1 MIHQTIVTMIQM
13 TLKPKHK
20 HFLINTFCL
29 MIGITAATL
38 LFQWVLHEFSYD
50 RFIED
55 GDRIY
60 RLVSV
65 DKATGTRYSGAVCQ
79 LRYDLPD
86 AVPQVE
92 ECVSVI
98 THYSNLNPHTVRDME
113 RNESFEVTALKTSD
127 NFFNVFTYPVVEGEP
142 HHILQPNEVAIS
154 KEMAQKLYDG
164 SALGKSL
171 AHSYMFIET
180 IYTVALVV
188 DVPSNTHLPFEV
200 VVPMDSRELNLY
212 RNITEEQPIY
222 VKLKENALFSKAEM
236 KRLANIQSEKYDKQ
250 AWLEFQPLHDIHLD
264 TNYADQASVGNGNAT
279 YVWIIIAGILLIVA
293 VTVVNCAT
301 LDVSYSVQQTKNRV
315 VKRVLGCSEWRIFS
329 GNTLKTLLI
338 TLVAM
343 GLSLFAVWLLLPAF
357 QSWIGV
363 PVQLRFDKY
372 LLIFCLALLVLL
384 PLASSLFGYYC
395 LRSVAFP
402 DVLKG
407 KMRHLK
413 GIRISNASSVFQVD
427 ISSLAAVFTV
437 VILLQLS
444 FMRHS
449 DKGVDA
455 SNIVSLNSL
464 VTPCY
469 KVDLIRDELMK
480 NPNIYSVGLCMGD
493 FSKPNGIIRDV
504 DWEGREEG
512 NDAVF
517 QSLIT
522 DGYFQEMVG
531 MELLAGDYLSKDLN
545 LDDYFEGKYEGNG
558 QYVVNEAAVKAMG
571 WSAEEAIGK
580 ELALTVTSGRIVGV
594 VKDFH
599 FSDMR
604 DAVSPLIMEYGPEAQ
619 PNIVVKIAPE
629 NRQQTL
635 AYIQEVVRPFNFTDV
650 FSYSFLGEKELYREE
665 RQVGHLSL
673 LYFLAA
679 ILLALFGFFG
689 VVSYHLHQESLNMAV
704 RKVFGASTHEV
715 QGHYLK
721 TRLRMYILPVI
732 VATVLSVY
740 FSLQWLQGFA
750 YHVSV
755 PLVLTVAVL
764 SCFGAFLLL
773 SLIVSGVVQAI
784 CGRRIT
790 EVLQKG

>member
-1 MIHQTIVTMIQM
+1 MNNSI
-13 TLKPKHK
+13 LRPKHK

-50 RFIED
+50 RFVED

-65 DKATGTRYSGAVCQ
+65 DKATGTRYTGGVCQ

-92 ECVSVI
+92 ECVSVVS
-98 THYSNLNPHTVRDME
+98 HYTNMNPNTVRDME
-113 RNESFEVTALKTSD
+113 RNESFEVMALTTSD

-142 HHILQPNEVAIS
+142 HHILKPNEAAIS

-164 SALGKSL
+164 SAIGQPLVC
-171 AHSYMFIET
+171 SYMHIET
-180 IYTVALVV
+180 VYTVALVV
-188 DVPSNTHLPFEV
+188 DVPTNTHLPFEV
-200 VVPMDSRELNLY
+200 VMPMDSRQLNLY
-212 RNITEEQPIY
+212 RNITENQTIY
-222 VKLKENALFSKAEM
+222 VKLRENAMFSKAEM
-236 KRLANIQSEKYDKQ
+236 KRLANIQTEKYDKQ
-250 AWLEFQPLHDIHLD
+250 KWLDFQPLRDIHLHTD
-264 TNYADQASVGNGNAT
+264 YNDSESVGNGNAS
-279 YVWIIIAGILLIVA
+279 YVWIIIFGILLIVA
-293 VTVVNCAT
+293 VTIVNCAT

-315 VKRVLGCSEWRIFS
+315 VERVYGCSEFRIFS
-329 GNTLKTLLI
+329 SNLLETLLI

-343 GLSLFAVWLLLPAF
+343 GLSLLAVWALLPAF

-363 PVQLRFDKY
+363 PVQLRFDKW
-372 LLIFCLALLVLL
+372 LLFFCLALLVLL
-384 PLASSLFGYYC
+384 PLASSLFGQYC
-395 LRSVAFP
+395 LRSVAFA

-413 GIRISNASSVFQVD
+413 GIRISNASSVFQVGL
-427 ISSLAAVFTV
+427 SSLAAVFTV
-437 VILLQLS
+437 VILLQLT

-449 DKGVDA
+449 DKGVDM

-469 KVDLIRDELMK
+469 KVGPIRDELMK
-480 NPNIYSVGLCMGD
+480 NPDIYSVGLCMGD
-493 FSKPNGIIRDV
+493 FSKPNGFVREV
-504 DWEGREEG
+504 EWEGREEG

-517 QSLIT
+517 QVLYT

-571 WSAEEAIGK
+571 WSAEEVIGK
-580 ELALTVTSGRIVGV
+580 ELTLTVTSGRIVGV

-604 DAVSPLIMEYGPEAQ
+604 NAVSPLIMEYGPEAQ

-635 AYIQEVVRPFNFTDV
+635 AYIQEVVRPFNFSDV
-650 FSYSFLGEKELYREE
+650 FSYSFFGEKELYREE

-679 ILLALFGFFG
+679 MLLALFGFFG

-704 RKVFGASTHEV
+704 RKVFGATTGEV

-732 VATVLSVY
+732 VATALSVY

-750 YHVSV
+750 YHVPVS
-755 PLVLTVAVL
+755 LVLTVALL
-764 SCFGAFLLL
+764 SFFAAFLLL

-784 CGRRIT
+784 CSKRIT
-790 EVLQKG
+790 EVLQRG

>member
-1 MIHQTIVTMIQM
+1 MNNTI
-13 TLKPKHK
+13 LRPKHK

-50 RFIED
+50 RFVED

-65 DKATGTRYSGAVCQ
+65 DKATGTRYTGGVCQ

-98 THYSNLNPHTVRDME
+98 SHYTNQNPNTVRDME
-113 RNESFEVTALKTSD
+113 RNESFEVMALTTSD
-127 NFFNVFTYPVVEGEP
+127 NFFKVFTYPVVEGEP
-142 HHILQPNEVAIS
+142 HHILQPNEAAIS

-164 SALGKSL
+164 SAIGQPL
-171 AHSYMFIET
+171 ACSYMHIET
-180 IYTVALVV
+180 VYTVALVV

-200 VVPMDSRELNLY
+200 VMPMDSRQLNLY
-212 RNITEEQPIY
+212 RNITENQTIY
-222 VKLKENALFSKAEM
+222 VKLRENALFSKAEM
-236 KRLANIQSEKYDKQ
+236 KRLANIQTEKYDKQ
-250 AWLEFQPLHDIHLD
+250 KWLEFQPLRDIHLHTD
-264 TNYADQASVGNGNAT
+264 YNDPESVGNGNAS
-279 YVWIIIAGILLIVA
+279 YVWIIIFGILLIVA
-293 VTVVNCAT
+293 VTIVNCAT

-315 VKRVLGCSEWRIFS
+315 VERVFGCSEFRIFS
-329 GNTLKTLLI
+329 SNLLETLLI

-343 GLSLFAVWLLLPAF
+343 GLSLLAVWGLLPAF

-363 PVQLRFDKY
+363 PVQLRFDKW
-372 LLIFCLALLVLL
+372 LLFFCLALLVLL
-384 PLASSLFGYYC
+384 PLASSLFGQYC
-395 LRSVAFP
+395 LRSVAFA

-413 GIRISNASSVFQVD
+413 GIRISNASSVLQVG

-437 VILLQLS
+437 VMLLQLS
-444 FMRHS
+444 FMRRS
-449 DKGVDA
+449 DKGVDT
-455 SNIVSLNSL
+455 SNIVSINSSI
-464 VTPCY
+464 TPCY
-469 KVDLIRDELMK
+469 KVASIRDELMK
-480 NPNIYSVGLCMGD
+480 NPNIQSVGLCLGD
-493 FSKPNGIIRDV
+493 FSVPNGFLKKV
-504 DWEGREEG
+504 EWEGKTEG
-512 NDAVF
+512 NNAVF

-531 MELLAGDYLSKDLN
+531 MELLAGDYMSKDLDV
-545 LDDYFEGKYEGNG
+545 DDYFDGMYEGDW
-558 QYVVNEAAVKAMG
+558 QYVINEAAAKAMG

-580 ELALTVTSGRIVGV
+580 GLTLSYTSGTIVGV
-594 VKDFH
+594 VQDFH

-604 DAVSPLIMEYGPEAQ
+604 NAMPPLIMLYDPESL
-619 PNIVVKIAPE
+619 PNVVVKIAPE

-635 AYIQEVVRPFNFTDV
+635 AYIQETIRSINYTDV

-679 ILLALFGFFG
+679 MLLALFGFFG

-704 RKVFGASTHEV
+704 RKVFGASTREV

-732 VATVLSVY
+732 AATALSVY

-750 YHVSV
+750 YRVPVS
-755 PLVLTVAVL
+755 LVLTVAVL
-764 SCFGAFLLL
+764 SFFGAFLLL
-773 SLIVSGVVQAI
+773 SLIVSGVVQVI
-784 CGRRIT
+784 CSKRIT
-790 EVLQKG
+790 EVLQRG

>member
-1 MIHQTIVTMIQM
+1 MNKLV
-13 TLKPKHK
+13 LKPKRK
-20 HFLINTFCL
+20 HFLINVFCL
-29 MIGITAATL
+29 VIGITSATL

-65 DKATGTRYSGAVCQ
+65 DKATGTRYTGGVCQ

-98 THYSNLNPHTVRDME
+98 SHYANHNPNTVRDME
-113 RNESFEVTALKTSD
+113 RNESFEVTALTTSD

-142 HHILQPNEVAIS
+142 HHILQPNEAAIS
-154 KEMAQKLYDG
+154 KEMAQKLFDG
-164 SALGKSL
+164 SAIGQPLVC
-171 AHSYMFIET
+171 SYMHVET
-180 IYTVALVV
+180 VYTVALVV

-200 VVPMDSRELNLY
+200 VMPMDSRQLNLY
-212 RNITEEQPIY
+212 RNIIENQTIY
-222 VKLKENALFSKAEM
+222 VKLRENALFSKAEM
-236 KRLANIQSEKYDKQ
+236 KRLANIQTEKYDKQ
-250 AWLEFQPLHDIHLD
+250 QWLEFQPLRDIHLHTD
-264 TNYADQASVGNGNAT
+264 YNDSESVGNGNAS
-279 YVWIIIAGILLIVA
+279 YVLIIIFGILLIVA
-293 VTVVNCAT
+293 VTIVNCAT

-315 VKRVLGCSEWRIFS
+315 VKRVFGCSEFRIFS
-329 GNTLKTLLI
+329 GNILETLLI

-343 GLSLFAVWLLLPAF
+343 GLSLLAVWGLLPAF

-363 PVQLRFDKY
+363 PVQLRFDKW
-372 LLIFCLALLVLL
+372 LLFFCLALLALL
-384 PLASSLFGYYC
+384 PLASSLFGQYC
-395 LRSVAFP
+395 LRSVAFA

-413 GIRISNASSVFQVD
+413 GIRISNASSMLQVGL
-427 ISSLAAVFTV
+427 SSLAAVFTV
-437 VILLQLS
+437 VTLLQLS

-449 DKGVDA
+449 DKGVDT

-469 KVDLIRDELMK
+469 KVGPIRDELMK
-480 NPNIYSVGLCMGD
+480 NPDIYSVGLCCGD
-493 FSKPNGIIRDV
+493 FSQPNGFISEV
-504 DWEGREEG
+504 EWEGREEG

-517 QSLIT
+517 QVLYT

-571 WSAEEAIGK
+571 WSVEDAIGK
-580 ELALTVTSGRIVGV
+580 DLTLTVTSGRIVGV

-604 DAVSPLIMEYGPEAQ
+604 NAVSPLIMEYAPEAQ

-650 FSYSFLGEKELYREE
+650 ISCSFLGEKELYREE

-679 ILLALFGFFG
+679 MLLALFGFFG
-689 VVSYHLHQESLNMAV
+689 VVSYHLHQEETNMAV
-704 RKVFGASTHEV
+704 RKVYGATNREV
-715 QGHYLK
+715 MGHYLK
-721 TRLRMYILPVI
+721 TRLRLYVLPIL
-732 VATVLSVY
+732 VATAVSVY
-740 FSLQWLQGFA
+740 FSLNWLQNFA
-750 YHVSV
+750 YHLSV
-755 PLVLTVAVL
+755 PLVLTVGLV
-764 SCFGAFLLL
+764 SVFVAFLLL
-773 SLIVSGVVQAI
+773 SLITSGVVQAV
-784 CGRRIT
+784 CSRKIT
-790 EVLQKG
+790 DVLQK

>member
-1 MIHQTIVTMIQM
+1 MNNIN
-13 TLKPKHK
+13 LKSKHR

-29 MIGITAATL
+29 MIGITSATL

-55 GDRIY
+55 SDRVY

-65 DKATGTRYSGAVCQ
+65 DKATGTRYTGGVCQ

-92 ECVSVI
+92 ECVSVVS
-98 THYSNLNPHTVRDME
+98 HYTNMNPNTVRDME
-113 RNESFEVTALKTSD
+113 RNESFEVMALTTSD

-142 HHILQPNEVAIS
+142 HHILKPNEAAIS
-154 KEMAQKLYDG
+154 KEMAKKLFDG
-164 SALGKSL
+164 SAIGQPLVC
-171 AHSYMFIET
+171 SYMHIET
-180 IYTVALVV
+180 VYTVALVV
-188 DVPSNTHLPFEV
+188 DVPTNTHLPFEV
-200 VVPMDSRELNLY
+200 VMPMDSRQLNLY
-212 RNITEEQPIY
+212 RNITENQTIY
-222 VKLKENALFSKAEM
+222 VKLRENAMFSKAEM
-236 KRLANIQSEKYDKQ
+236 KRLANIQTEKYDKQ
-250 AWLEFQPLHDIHLD
+250 KWLDFQPLRDIHLHTD
-264 TNYADQASVGNGNAT
+264 YNDSESVGNGNAS
-279 YVWIIIAGILLIVA
+279 YVWIIIFGILLIVA
-293 VTVVNCAT
+293 VTIVNCAT

-315 VKRVLGCSEWRIFS
+315 VERVFGCSEFRIFS
-329 GNTLKTLLI
+329 SNLLETLLI

-343 GLSLFAVWLLLPAF
+343 GLSLLAVWALLPAF

-363 PVQLRFDKY
+363 PVQLRFDKW
-372 LLIFCLALLVLL
+372 LLFFCLALLVLL
-384 PLASSLFGYYC
+384 PLASSLFGQYC
-395 LRSVAFP
+395 LRSVAFA

-413 GIRISNASSVFQVD
+413 GIRISNASSVFQVGL
-427 ISSLAAVFTV
+427 SSLAAVFTV

-449 DKGVDA
+449 EKGVDV

-469 KVDLIRDELMK
+469 KVGPIRDELMK
-480 NPNIYSVGLCMGD
+480 NPDIYSVGLCMGD
-493 FSKPNGIIRDV
+493 FSKPNGFINKV
-504 DWEGREEG
+504 EWEGREEG

-545 LDDYFEGKYEGNG
+545 LDDYFEGIYEGNG

-635 AYIQEVVRPFNFTDV
+635 AYIQEVVRPFNFSDV
-650 FSYSFLGEKELYREE
+650 FSYSFLGENEDVNELYREE

-679 ILLALFGFFG
+679 MLLSLFGFFG
-689 VVSYHLHQESLNMAV
+689 IVSYQLHQEEVNMAV
-704 RKVFGASTHEV
+704 RKVYGATTREV
-715 QGHYLK
+715 LGYYLK
-721 TRLRMYILPVI
+721 TKLKNYVLPILL
-732 VATVLSVY
+732 ATAVSVY
-740 FSLQWLQGFA
+740 CSLRWLQNFA

-755 PLVLTVAVL
+755 PLVLTVGL
-764 SCFGAFLLL
+764 FSILGAFALL
-773 SLIVSGVVQAI
+773 SLITSGVVQTV
-784 CGRRIT
+784 CSQKIT
-790 EVLQKG
+790 DILQK

>member
-1 MIHQTIVTMIQM
+1 MNKLV
-13 TLKPKHK
+13 LKPKRK
-20 HFLINTFCL
+20 HFLINVFCL
-29 MIGITAATL
+29 VIGITSATL

-65 DKATGTRYSGAVCQ
+65 DKATGTRYTGGVCQ

-98 THYSNLNPHTVRDME
+98 SHYANQNPNTVRDME
-113 RNESFEVTALKTSD
+113 RNESFEVTALTTSD
-127 NFFNVFTYPVVEGEP
+127 NFFNVFTYPVVEGEL
-142 HHILQPNEVAIS
+142 HHILQPNEAAIS
-154 KEMAQKLYDG
+154 KEMAKKLFDG
-164 SALGKSL
+164 SAIGQPLVC
-171 AHSYMFIET
+171 SYMHVET
-180 IYTVALVV
+180 VYTVALVV

-200 VVPMDSRELNLY
+200 VMPMDSRQLNLY
-212 RNITEEQPIY
+212 RNITENQTIY
-222 VKLKENALFSKAEM
+222 VKLRENALFSKAEM
-236 KRLANIQSEKYDKQ
+236 KRLANIQTERYDKQ
-250 AWLEFQPLHDIHLD
+250 QWLEFQPLRDIHLHTD
-264 TNYADQASVGNGNAT
+264 YNDSESVGNGNAS
-279 YVWIIIAGILLIVA
+279 YVWIIIFGILLIVA
-293 VTVVNCAT
+293 VTIVNCAT

-315 VKRVLGCSEWRIFS
+315 VKRVFGCSEFRIFS
-329 GNTLKTLLI
+329 GNILETLLI

-343 GLSLFAVWLLLPAF
+343 GLSLLVVWGLLPAF

-363 PVQLRFDKY
+363 PVQLRFDKW
-372 LLIFCLALLVLL
+372 LLFFCLALLALL
-384 PLASSLFGYYC
+384 PIASSLFGQYC
-395 LRSVAFP
+395 LRSVAFA

-413 GIRISNASSVFQVD
+413 GIRISNASSMLQVGL
-427 ISSLAAVFTV
+427 SSLAAVFTV
-437 VILLQLS
+437 VTLLQLS

-449 DKGVDA
+449 DKGVDT

-469 KVDLIRDELMK
+469 KVGLIRDELMK
-480 NPNIYSVGLCMGD
+480 NPDIYSVGLCMGD
-493 FSKPNGIIRDV
+493 FSQPNGFIRDV

-517 QSLIT
+517 QVLFT
-522 DGYFQEMVG
+522 DGYFQEMAE

-545 LDDYFEGKYEGNG
+545 LADYFEGKYEGNG

-580 ELALTVTSGRIVGV
+580 DLTLTVTSGRIVGV

-604 DAVSPLIMEYGPEAQ
+604 NVVSPLIMEYAPEAQ

-650 FSYSFLGEKELYREE
+650 FSCSFLGEKELYREE

-679 ILLALFGFFG
+679 MLLSLFGFFG
-689 VVSYHLHQESLNMAV
+689 VISYHLHQEETNMAV
-704 RKVFGASTHEV
+704 RKVYGATNREV
-715 QGHYLK
+715 MGHYLK
-721 TRLRMYILPVI
+721 TKLRLYVLPIL
-732 VATVLSVY
+732 VATAVSVY
-740 FSLQWLQGFA
+740 FSLNWLQNFA
-750 YHVSV
+750 YHLSV
-755 PLVLTVAVL
+755 PLVLTVALV
-764 SCFGAFLLL
+764 SVFAAFFLL
-773 SLIVSGVVQAI
+773 SLITSGVVQAV
-784 CGRRIT
+784 CSRKIT
-790 EVLQKG
+790 DVLQK

>member
-1 MIHQTIVTMIQM
+1 MIQM

-164 SALGKSL
+164 SALGKPL

-545 LDDYFEGKYEGNG
+545 LDDYFEGIYEGNG

>member
-1 MIHQTIVTMIQM
+1 MNKLV
-13 TLKPKHK
+13 LKPKRK
-20 HFLINTFCL
+20 HFIINVFCL
-29 MIGITAATL
+29 VIGITSATL

-50 RFIED
+50 RFVED

-65 DKATGTRYSGAVCQ
+65 DKATGTRYTGGVCQ

-92 ECVSVI
+92 ECVSVVS
-98 THYSNLNPHTVRDME
+98 HYTNLNPNTVRDME
-113 RNESFEVTALKTSD
+113 RNESFEVMALTTSD
-127 NFFNVFTYPVVEGEP
+127 NFFKVFTYPVVEGEP
-142 HHILQPNEVAIS
+142 HHILQPNEAAIS

-164 SALGKSL
+164 SAIGQPL
-171 AHSYMFIET
+171 ACSYMHIET
-180 IYTVALVV
+180 VYTVALVV

-200 VVPMDSRELNLY
+200 VVPMDTRQLNLY
-212 RNITEEQPIY
+212 RNITENQTIY
-222 VKLKENALFSKAEM
+222 VKLRENAMFSKAEM
-236 KRLANIQSEKYDKQ
+236 KRLANIQTEKYNKQ
-250 AWLEFQPLHDIHLD
+250 KWLEFQPLRDIHLHTD
-264 TNYADQASVGNGNAT
+264 YNDPESVGNGNAS
-279 YVWIIIAGILLIVA
+279 YVWIIIFGILLIVA
-293 VTVVNCAT
+293 VTIVNCAT

-315 VKRVLGCSEWRIFS
+315 VKRVFGGSEFRIFS
-329 GNTLKTLLI
+329 SNLLETLLI

-343 GLSLFAVWLLLPAF
+343 GLSLLAVWGLLPAF

-363 PVQLRFDKY
+363 PVQLRFDKW
-372 LLIFCLALLVLL
+372 LLFFCLALLVLL
-384 PLASSLFGYYC
+384 PLASSLFGQYC
-395 LRSVAFP
+395 LRSVAFA

-413 GIRISNASSVFQVD
+413 GIRISNASSVFQVGL
-427 ISSLAAVFTV
+427 SSLAAVFTI
-437 VILLQLS
+437 VILLQLT

-449 DKGVDA
+449 DKGVDM

-469 KVDLIRDELMK
+469 KVGPIRDELMK
-480 NPNIYSVGLCMGD
+480 NPDIYSVGLCMGD
-493 FSKPNGIIRDV
+493 FSKPNGFIRDV
-504 DWEGREEG
+504 DWEGREDG

-545 LDDYFEGKYEGNG
+545 LDDYFDGMYEGNG

-594 VKDFH
+594 VKDFN

-604 DAVSPLIMEYGPEAQ
+604 NAVSPLIMEYAPEAQ

-629 NRQQTL
+629 NRQKTL
-635 AYIQEVVRPFNFTDV
+635 AYIQEVVRPFNYTDV

-679 ILLALFGFFG
+679 MLLALFGFFG

-704 RKVFGASTHEV
+704 RKVYGATNREV
-715 QGHYLK
+715 MGHYLK
-721 TRLRMYILPVI
+721 TKLRLYVLPIL
-732 VATVLSVY
+732 VATAVSVY
-740 FSLQWLQGFA
+740 FSLNWLQNFA
-750 YHVSV
+750 YHLSV
-755 PLVLTVAVL
+755 PLVLTVALV
-764 SCFGAFLLL
+764 SVFAAFLLL
-773 SLIVSGVVQAI
+773 SLITSGVVQAV
-784 CGRRIT
+784 CSQKIT
-790 EVLQKG
+790 DVLQK

>member
-1 MIHQTIVTMIQM
+1 MANNNP
-13 TLKPKHK
+13 KPKLK

-29 MIGITAATL
+29 MLGITAATL
-38 LFQWVLHEFSYD
+38 LFQWVLHELSYD
-50 RFIED
+50 RFVED

-65 DKATGTRYSGAVCQ
+65 DKATGTRYTGGVCQ

-92 ECVSVI
+92 ECVSVVS
-98 THYSNLNPHTVRDME
+98 HYTNMNPNTVRDME
-113 RNESFEVTALKTSD
+113 RNESFEVMALTTSD

-142 HHILQPNEVAIS
+142 HHILKPNEAAIS

-164 SALGKSL
+164 SAIGQPL
-171 AHSYMFIET
+171 ACSYMHIET
-180 IYTVALVV
+180 VYTVALVV
-188 DVPSNTHLPFEV
+188 DVPTNTHLPFEV
-200 VVPMDSRELNLY
+200 VVPMDSHELNLY
-212 RNITEEQPIY
+212 RNITENQTIY
-222 VKLKENALFSKAEM
+222 VKLRENAMFSKAEM
-236 KRLANIQSEKYDKQ
+236 KRLANIQVEKYDKQ
-250 AWLEFQPLHDIHLD
+250 ALLQFQPLHDIHLHTEYND
-264 TNYADQASVGNGNAT
+264 SQSVGNGNVS
-279 YVWIIIAGILLIVA
+279 YVWIIIFGILLIVA
-293 VTVVNCAT
+293 VTIVNCAT
-301 LDVSYSVQQTKNRV
+301 LDVSYAVQQTKNRV
-315 VKRVLGCSEWRIFS
+315 VKRVLGCSEVRIFS
-329 GNTLKTLLI
+329 GNLLETLLI

-343 GLSLFAVWLLLPAF
+343 GLSLLAVWALLPTF

-363 PVQLRFDKY
+363 PVQLRFDKW
-372 LLIFCLALLVLL
+372 LLFFCLALLVLL
-384 PLASSLFGYYC
+384 PLASSLFGQYC

-413 GIRISNASSVFQVD
+413 GIRISNASSVFQVG

-449 DKGVDA
+449 DKGVDV
-455 SNIVSLNSL
+455 SNVLSLNSL
-464 VTPCY
+464 VTHCY
-469 KVDLIRDELMK
+469 KVGPIRDELMK
-480 NPNIYSVGLCMGD
+480 NPDIYSVGLCMGD
-493 FSKPNGIIRDV
+493 FSKPNGFIRDV
-504 DWEGREEG
+504 EWEGREEV

-517 QSLIT
+517 QLLYT

-531 MELLAGDYLSKDLN
+531 MELLSGDYLSKDLN
-545 LDDYFEGKYEGNG
+545 LDDYFDGKYEGNG

-580 ELALTVTSGRIVGV
+580 ELTLPVTSGRIVGV

-604 DAVSPLIMEYGPEAQ
+604 NAVSPLIMEYAPEAQ

-635 AYIQEVVRPFNFTDV
+635 AYIQEVVRPFNFSDV

-679 ILLALFGFFG
+679 ILLALFGFYG
-689 VVSYHLHQESLNMAV
+689 VVSYHLRQESLNMAV
-704 RKVFGASTHEV
+704 RKVFGATTGEV
-715 QGHYLK
+715 QEHYLK
-721 TRLRMYILPVI
+721 MRLRMYILPVLA
-732 VATVLSVY
+732 ATILSVY
-740 FSLQWLQGFA
+740 FSLKWLQGFA
-750 YHVSV
+750 YHVSFPV
-755 PLVLTVAVL
+755 VLTVAVV
-764 SCFGAFLLL
+764 SFFAAFLLL

-784 CGRRIT
+784 CNRRIT
-790 EVLQKG
+790 DVLQKG

>member
-1 MIHQTIVTMIQM
+1 MNKLV
-13 TLKPKHK
+13 LKPKRK
-20 HFLINTFCL
+20 HFLINVFCL
-29 MIGITAATL
+29 VIGITSATL

-65 DKATGTRYSGAVCQ
+65 DKATGTRYTGGVCQ

-98 THYSNLNPHTVRDME
+98 SHYTNQNPNTVRDME
-113 RNESFEVTALKTSD
+113 RNESFEVTALTTSD

-142 HHILQPNEVAIS
+142 HHILQPNEAAIS
-154 KEMAQKLYDG
+154 KEMAKKLFDG
-164 SALGKSL
+164 SAIGQPLVC
-171 AHSYMFIET
+171 SYMHVEIV
-180 IYTVALVV
+180 YTVALVV
-188 DVPSNTHLPFEV
+188 DVPSNTHLAFEV
-200 VVPMDSRELNLY
+200 VMPMDSRQLNLY
-212 RNITEEQPIY
+212 RNITENQTIY
-222 VKLKENALFSKAEM
+222 VKLRENALFSKAEM
-236 KRLANIQSEKYDKQ
+236 KRLANIQTEKYDKQ
-250 AWLEFQPLHDIHLD
+250 QWLEFQPLRDIHLHTD
-264 TNYADQASVGNGNAT
+264 YNDSESVGNGNAS
-279 YVWIIIAGILLIVA
+279 YVLIIIFGILLIVA
-293 VTVVNCAT
+293 VTIVNCAT

-315 VKRVLGCSEWRIFS
+315 VKRVFGCSEFRIFS
-329 GNTLKTLLI
+329 GNILETLLI

-343 GLSLFAVWLLLPAF
+343 GLSLLAVWGLLPAF

-363 PVQLRFDKY
+363 PVQLRFDKWQ
-372 LLIFCLALLVLL
+372 LFFCLALLALL
-384 PLASSLFGYYC
+384 PLASSLFGQYC
-395 LRSVAFP
+395 LRSVAFA

-413 GIRISNASSVFQVD
+413 GIRISNASSMLQVGL
-427 ISSLAAVFTV
+427 SSLAAVFTV
-437 VILLQLS
+437 VTLLQLS

-449 DKGVDA
+449 DKGVDT

-469 KVDLIRDELMK
+469 KVGPIRDELMK
-480 NPNIYSVGLCMGD
+480 NPDIYSVGLCCGD
-493 FSKPNGIIRDV
+493 FSQPNGFISEV
-504 DWEGREEG
+504 EWEGREEG

-517 QSLIT
+517 QVLYT

-571 WSAEEAIGK
+571 WSVEDAIGK
-580 ELALTVTSGRIVGV
+580 DLTLTVTSGRIVGV

-604 DAVSPLIMEYGPEAQ
+604 NAVSPLIMEYAPEAQ

-650 FSYSFLGEKELYREE
+650 ISCSFLGEKELYREE

-679 ILLALFGFFG
+679 MLLALFGFFG
-689 VVSYHLHQESLNMAV
+689 VVSYHLHQEETNMAV
-704 RKVFGASTHEV
+704 RKVYGATNREV
-715 QGHYLK
+715 MGHYLK
-721 TRLRMYILPVI
+721 TKLRLYVLPIL
-732 VATVLSVY
+732 VATAVSVY
-740 FSLQWLQGFA
+740 FSLNWLQNFA

-755 PLVLTVAVL
+755 PLVLTVALV
-764 SCFGAFLLL
+764 SVFAAFLLL
-773 SLIVSGVVQAI
+773 SLITSGVVQAV
-784 CGRRIT
+784 CSQKIT
-790 EVLQKG
+790 DVLQK

>member
-164 SALGKSL
+164 SALGKPL

>member
-1 MIHQTIVTMIQM
+1 MIQM

-142 HHILQPNEVAIS
+142 HHILQLNEAAIS

-164 SALGKSL
+164 SAIGQPL
-171 AHSYMFIET
+171 AYSYMGCKEK
-180 IYTVALVV
+180 IYNIALVV

-200 VVPMDSRELNLY
+200 VLPMNSGELSLY
-212 RNITEEQPIY
+212 RNITENQTIY
-222 VKLKENALFSKAEM
+222 VKLRENALFSKAEM
-236 KRLANIQSEKYDKQ
+236 KRLANIQTEKYDKQ
-250 AWLEFQPLHDIHLD
+250 ALLQFQPLHDIHLHTQYND
-264 TNYADQASVGNGNAT
+264 PESVGNGNAS
-279 YVWIIIAGILLIVA
+279 YVWIIIFGILLIVA
-293 VTVVNCAT
+293 VTIVNGAT
-301 LDVSYSVQQTKNRV
+301 LDVSYAVQQTQNRV
-315 VKRVLGCSEWRIFS
+315 VKRVLGCSEFRIFS
-329 GNTLKTLLI
+329 GNILETLLI

-343 GLSLFAVWLLLPAF
+343 GLSLLAVWGLLPAF

-363 PVQLRFDKY
+363 PVQLRFDKW
-372 LLIFCLALLVLL
+372 LLFFCLALLVLL
-384 PLASSLFGYYC
+384 PLASSLFGQYC

-413 GIRISNASSVFQVD
+413 GIRISNASSVFQVG

-449 DKGVDA
+449 EKGVDV

-469 KVDLIRDELMK
+469 KVGPIRDELMK
-480 NPNIYSVGLCMGD
+480 NPDIYSVGLCMGD
-493 FSKPNGIIRDV
+493 FSKPNGFIRDV
-504 DWEGREEG
+504 DWEGREKG

-545 LDDYFEGKYEGNG
+545 LDDYFEGIYEGNG

-635 AYIQEVVRPFNFTDV
+635 AYIQEVVRPFNFSDV

-689 VVSYHLHQESLNMAV
+689 VVSYHLNQESLNMAI
-704 RKVFGASTHEV
+704 RKVFGASTKEV

-764 SCFGAFLLL
+764 SFFGAFLLL

>member
-1 MIHQTIVTMIQM
+1 MNNTI
-13 TLKPKHK
+13 LRPKHK

-50 RFIED
+50 RFVED

-65 DKATGTRYSGAVCQ
+65 DKATGTKYPGAVCQ
-79 LRYDLPD
+79 LREDLLA

-92 ECVSVI
+92 ECVAA
-98 THYSNLNPHTVRDME
+98 YSQYRTTQNPCTVREME
-113 RNESFEVTALKTSD
+113 RNESIEVKALTTSD
-127 NFFNVFTYPVVEGEP
+127 NFFKVFTYPIVEGNP

-164 SALGKSL
+164 SALGKPL
-171 AHSYMFIET
+171 AYSYMGIET
-180 IYTVALVV
+180 VYTVALVAE
-188 DVPSNTHLPFEV
+188 VPSNTHLPFEV
-200 VVPMDSRELNLY
+200 VVPLSSGELNLY
-212 RNITEEQPIY
+212 RNIIETQPIY
-222 VKLKENALFSKAEM
+222 VKLRENALFNKAEM
-236 KRLANIQSEKYDKQ
+236 KQLANIQEERYDRK
-250 AWLEFQPLHDIHLD
+250 AWLEFQPLYDIHLHTD
-264 TNYADQASVGNGNAT
+264 FVDPASENNGNAS
-279 YVWIIIAGILLIVA
+279 YVWIIIFGILLIVA
-293 VTVVNCAT
+293 VTIVNCAT

-315 VKRVLGCSEWRIFS
+315 VKRVFGCSEFRIFS
-329 GNTLKTLLI
+329 GNILETLLI

-343 GLSLFAVWLLLPAF
+343 GLSLLAVWGVLPAF

-363 PVQLRFDKY
+363 PVQLRFDKW
-372 LLIFCLALLVLL
+372 LLFFCLALLALL
-384 PLASSLFGYYC
+384 PLASSLFGQYC
-395 LRSVAFP
+395 LRSVAFA

-413 GIRISNASSVFQVD
+413 GIRISNASSMLQVGL
-427 ISSLAAVFTV
+427 SSLAAVFTV
-437 VILLQLS
+437 VTLLQLS

-449 DKGVDA
+449 DKGVDT

-469 KVDLIRDELMK
+469 KVGPIRDELMK
-480 NPNIYSVGLCMGD
+480 NPDIYSVGLCMGD
-493 FSKPNGIIRDV
+493 FSNPNGFVREV
-504 DWEGREEG
+504 EWEGREEG

-517 QSLIT
+517 QVLYT

-531 MELLAGDYLSKDLN
+531 MELLSGDYLSKDLN
-545 LDDYFEGKYEGNG
+545 LADYFEGKYEGNG

-571 WSAEEAIGK
+571 WSSEEAIGK
-580 ELALTVTSGRIVGV
+580 DLTLTVTSGRIVGV

-604 DAVSPLIMEYGPEAQ
+604 NVVSPLIMEYAPEAQ

-635 AYIQEVVRPFNFTDV
+635 AYIQEVVRPFNYTDV

-679 ILLALFGFFG
+679 MLLALFGFFG

-704 RKVFGASTHEV
+704 RKVFGASTREV

-721 TRLRMYILPVI
+721 TRLRMYIVPVI
-732 VATVLSVY
+732 AATALSVY

-750 YHVSV
+750 YHVPVS
-755 PLVLTVAVL
+755 LVLTVALL
-764 SCFGAFLLL
+764 SFFAAFLLL
-773 SLIVSGVVQAI
+773 SLIVSGVVQVI
-784 CGRRIT
+784 CSKRIT
-790 EVLQKG
+790 EVLQRG

>member
-1 MIHQTIVTMIQM
+1 MNKLV
-13 TLKPKHK
+13 LKPKRK
-20 HFLINTFCL
+20 HFLINVFCL
-29 MIGITAATL
+29 VIGITSATL

-65 DKATGTRYSGAVCQ
+65 DKATGTRYTGGVCQ

-98 THYSNLNPHTVRDME
+98 SHYANQNPNTVRDME
-113 RNESFEVTALKTSD
+113 RNESFEVTTLTTSD

-142 HHILQPNEVAIS
+142 HHILQPNEAAIS
-154 KEMAQKLYDG
+154 KEMAQKLFDG
-164 SALGKSL
+164 SAIGQPLVC
-171 AHSYMFIET
+171 SYMHIET
-180 IYTVALVV
+180 VYTVALVV
-188 DVPSNTHLPFEV
+188 DVPTNTHLPFEV
-200 VVPMDSRELNLY
+200 VVPMDSHQLNLY
-212 RNITEEQPIY
+212 RNITENQTIY
-222 VKLKENALFSKAEM
+222 VKLRESALFSKAEM
-236 KRLANIQSEKYDKQ
+236 KRLANIQTEKYDKQ
-250 AWLEFQPLHDIHLD
+250 QWLEFQPLRDIHLHTD
-264 TNYADQASVGNGNAT
+264 YNDSESVGNGNAS
-279 YVWIIIAGILLIVA
+279 YVLIIIFGILLIVA
-293 VTVVNCAT
+293 VTIVNCAT

-315 VKRVLGCSEWRIFS
+315 VKRVFGCSEFRIFS
-329 GNTLKTLLI
+329 GNILETLLI

-343 GLSLFAVWLLLPAF
+343 GLSLLAVWGLLPAF

-363 PVQLRFDKY
+363 PVQLRFDKW
-372 LLIFCLALLVLL
+372 LLFFCLALLALL
-384 PLASSLFGYYC
+384 PLASSLFEQYC
-395 LRSVAFP
+395 LRSVAFA

-413 GIRISNASSVFQVD
+413 GIRISNASSMLQVGL
-427 ISSLAAVFTV
+427 SSLAAVFTV
-437 VILLQLS
+437 VTLLQLS

-449 DKGVDA
+449 DKGVDT

-469 KVDLIRDELMK
+469 KVGPIRDELMK
-480 NPNIYSVGLCMGD
+480 NPDIYSVGLCCGD
-493 FSKPNGIIRDV
+493 FSQPTGFVNEV
-504 DWEGREEG
+504 EWEGREEG

-517 QSLIT
+517 QVLYT

-571 WSAEEAIGK
+571 WSAEDAIGK
-580 ELALTVTSGRIVGV
+580 DLTLTVTSGRIVGV

-604 DAVSPLIMEYGPEAQ
+604 NAVSPLIMEYAPEAQ

-650 FSYSFLGEKELYREE
+650 ISCSFLGEKELYREE

-679 ILLALFGFFG
+679 MLLALFGFFG
-689 VVSYHLHQESLNMAV
+689 VVSYHLHQEETNMAV
-704 RKVFGASTHEV
+704 RKVYGATNREV
-715 QGHYLK
+715 MGHYLK
-721 TRLRMYILPVI
+721 TRLRLYVLPIL
-732 VATVLSVY
+732 VATAVSVY
-740 FSLQWLQGFA
+740 FSLNWLQNFA

-755 PLVLTVAVL
+755 PLVLTVGLVSVFA
-764 SCFGAFLLL
+764 AFLLL
-773 SLIVSGVVQAI
+773 SLITSCVVQAV
-784 CGRRIT
+784 CSRKIT
-790 EVLQKG
+790 DVLQK

>member
-1 MIHQTIVTMIQM
+1 MNNSI
-13 TLKPKHK
+13 LRPKHK

-50 RFIED
+50 RFVED

-65 DKATGTRYSGAVCQ
+65 DKATGTRYTGGVCQ
-79 LRYDLPD
+79 LRYDLPE

-98 THYSNLNPHTVRDME
+98 SHYTNLNPNTVRDME
-113 RNESFEVTALKTSD
+113 RNESFEVMALTTSD

-142 HHILQPNEVAIS
+142 HHILQPNEAAIS
-154 KEMAQKLYDG
+154 KEMAQKLFDG
-164 SALGKSL
+164 SAIGQPL
-171 AHSYMFIET
+171 ACSYMHIET
-180 IYTVALVV
+180 VYTVALVV
-188 DVPSNTHLPFEV
+188 DVPTNTHLPFEV
-200 VVPMDSRELNLY
+200 VMPMDSRQLNLY
-212 RNITEEQPIY
+212 RNITENQTIY
-222 VKLKENALFSKAEM
+222 VKLRENALFSKAEM
-236 KRLANIQSEKYDKQ
+236 KRLANIQTEKYDKQ
-250 AWLEFQPLHDIHLD
+250 KWLEFQPLRDIHLHTD
-264 TNYADQASVGNGNAT
+264 YNDPESMGNGNAS
-279 YVWIIIAGILLIVA
+279 YVWIIIFGILLIVA
-293 VTVVNCAT
+293 VTIVNCAT

-315 VKRVLGCSEWRIFS
+315 VERVFGCSEFRIFS
-329 GNTLKTLLI
+329 SNLLETLLI

-343 GLSLFAVWLLLPAF
+343 GLSLLAVWALLPAF

-363 PVQLRFDKY
+363 PVQLRFDKW
-372 LLIFCLALLVLL
+372 LLFFCLALLVLL
-384 PLASSLFGYYC
+384 PLASSLFGQYC
-395 LRSVAFP
+395 LRSVAFA

-413 GIRISNASSVFQVD
+413 GIRISNASSVFQVGL
-427 ISSLAAVFTV
+427 SSLAAVFTI
-437 VILLQLS
+437 VILLQLT

-449 DKGVDA
+449 DKGVDM

-469 KVDLIRDELMK
+469 KIGPIRDELMK

-493 FSKPNGIIRDV
+493 FSKPNGFIRDV

-580 ELALTVTSGRIVGV
+580 DLTLTVTSGRIVGV

-604 DAVSPLIMEYGPEAQ
+604 NAVSPLIMEYGPEAQ

-635 AYIQEVVRPFNFTDV
+635 AYIQEVVRPFNFSDV

-679 ILLALFGFFG
+679 MLLALFGFFG

-704 RKVFGASTHEV
+704 RKVFGASTKEV

-732 VATVLSVY
+732 AATALSVY
-740 FSLQWLQGFA
+740 FSLHWLQGFA
-750 YHVSV
+750 YHVPVS
-755 PLVLTVAVL
+755 LVLTVAVL
-764 SCFGAFLLL
+764 SFFAAFLLL
-773 SLIVSGVVQAI
+773 SLIVSGVVQVI
-784 CGRRIT
+784 CSKRIT
-790 EVLQKG
+790 EVLQRG

>member
-1 MIHQTIVTMIQM
+1 MNKLV
-13 TLKPKHK
+13 LKPKRK
-20 HFLINTFCL
+20 HFLINVFCL
-29 MIGITAATL
+29 VIGITSATL

-65 DKATGTRYSGAVCQ
+65 DKATGTRYTGGVCQ

-98 THYSNLNPHTVRDME
+98 SHYANQNPNTVRDME
-113 RNESFEVTALKTSD
+113 RNESFEVTALTTSD

-142 HHILQPNEVAIS
+142 HHILQPNEAAIS
-154 KEMAQKLYDG
+154 KEMAKKLFDG
-164 SALGKSL
+164 SAIGQPLVC
-171 AHSYMFIET
+171 SYMHVET
-180 IYTVALVV
+180 VYTVALVV

-200 VVPMDSRELNLY
+200 VMPMDSRQLNLY
-212 RNITEEQPIY
+212 RNITENQTIY
-222 VKLKENALFSKAEM
+222 VKLRENALFSKAEM
-236 KRLANIQSEKYDKQ
+236 KRLANIQTEKYDKQ
-250 AWLEFQPLHDIHLD
+250 QWLEFQPLRDIHLHTD
-264 TNYADQASVGNGNAT
+264 YNDSESVGNGNAS
-279 YVWIIIAGILLIVA
+279 YVWIIIFGILLIVA
-293 VTVVNCAT
+293 VTIVNCAT

-315 VKRVLGCSEWRIFS
+315 VKRVFGCSEFRIFS
-329 GNTLKTLLI
+329 GNILETLLI

-343 GLSLFAVWLLLPAF
+343 GLSLLVVWGLLPAF

-363 PVQLRFDKY
+363 PVQLRFDKW
-372 LLIFCLALLVLL
+372 LLFFCLALLALL
-384 PLASSLFGYYC
+384 PIASSLFGQYC
-395 LRSVAFP
+395 LRSVAFA

-413 GIRISNASSVFQVD
+413 GIRISNASSMLQVGL
-427 ISSLAAVFTV
+427 SSLAAVFTV
-437 VILLQLS
+437 VTLLQLS

-449 DKGVDA
+449 DKGVDT

-469 KVDLIRDELMK
+469 KVGLIRDELMK
-480 NPNIYSVGLCMGD
+480 NPDIYSVGLCMGD
-493 FSKPNGIIRDV
+493 FSKPNGFIRDV

-517 QSLIT
+517 QVLFT
-522 DGYFQEMVG
+522 DGYFQEMAE

-545 LDDYFEGKYEGNG
+545 LDDYFEGKYEENG

-580 ELALTVTSGRIVGV
+580 DLTLTVTSGRIVGV

-604 DAVSPLIMEYGPEAQ
+604 NVVSPLIMEYAPEAQ

-629 NRQQTL
+629 NLQQTL

-650 FSYSFLGEKELYREE
+650 FSCSFLGEKELYREE

-679 ILLALFGFFG
+679 MLLSLFGFFG
-689 VVSYHLHQESLNMAV
+689 VISYHLHQEETNMAV
-704 RKVFGASTHEV
+704 RKVYGATNREV
-715 QGHYLK
+715 MGHYLK
-721 TRLRMYILPVI
+721 TKLRLYVLPIL
-732 VATVLSVY
+732 VATAVSVY
-740 FSLQWLQGFA
+740 FSLNWLQNFA
-750 YHVSV
+750 YHLSV
-755 PLVLTVAVL
+755 PLVLTVALV
-764 SCFGAFLLL
+764 SVFAAFLLL
-773 SLIVSGVVQAI
+773 SLITSGVVQAV
-784 CGRRIT
+784 CSRKIT
-790 EVLQKG
+790 DVLQK

>member
-1 MIHQTIVTMIQM
+1 MNKLV
-13 TLKPKHK
+13 LKPKRK
-20 HFLINTFCL
+20 HFIINVFCL
-29 MIGITAATL
+29 VIGITSATL

-65 DKATGTRYSGAVCQ
+65 DKATGTRYTGGVCQ

-98 THYSNLNPHTVRDME
+98 SHYTNQNPNTVRDME
-113 RNESFEVTALKTSD
+113 RNESFEVTALTTSD

-142 HHILQPNEVAIS
+142 HHILQPNEAAIS
-154 KEMAQKLYDG
+154 KEMAQKLFDG
-164 SALGKSL
+164 SAIGQPLVC
-171 AHSYMFIET
+171 SYMHIET
-180 IYTVALVV
+180 VYTVALVV
-188 DVPSNTHLPFEV
+188 DVPTNTHLPFDV
-200 VVPMDSRELNLY
+200 VMPMDSRQLNLY
-212 RNITEEQPIY
+212 RNITENQTIY
-222 VKLKENALFSKAEM
+222 VKLRENALFSKAEM
-236 KRLANIQSEKYDKQ
+236 KRLANIQTEKYDKQ
-250 AWLEFQPLHDIHLD
+250 QWLEFQPLRDIHLHTD
-264 TNYADQASVGNGNAT
+264 YNDSESVGNGNAS
-279 YVWIIIAGILLIVA
+279 YVLIIIFGILLIVA
-293 VTVVNCAT
+293 VTIVNCTT

-315 VKRVLGCSEWRIFS
+315 VKRVFGCSEFRIFS
-329 GNTLKTLLI
+329 GNILETLLI

-343 GLSLFAVWLLLPAF
+343 GLSLLAVWGLLPAF

-363 PVQLRFDKY
+363 PVQLRFDKW
-372 LLIFCLALLVLL
+372 LLFFCLALLALL
-384 PLASSLFGYYC
+384 PLASSLFGQYC
-395 LRSVAFP
+395 LRSVAFA

-413 GIRISNASSVFQVD
+413 GIRISNASSMLQVGL
-427 ISSLAAVFTV
+427 SSLAAVFTV
-437 VILLQLS
+437 VTLLQLS

-449 DKGVDA
+449 DKGIDT

-469 KVDLIRDELMK
+469 KVGPIRDELMK
-480 NPNIYSVGLCMGD
+480 NPDIYSVGLCCGD
-493 FSKPNGIIRDV
+493 FSQPNGFISEV
-504 DWEGREEG
+504 DY
-512 NDAVF
+512 
-517 QSLIT
+517 T

-571 WSAEEAIGK
+571 WSVEDAIGK
-580 ELALTVTSGRIVGV
+580 DLTLTVTSGRIVGV

-604 DAVSPLIMEYGPEAQ
+604 NAVSPLIMEYAPEAQ

-650 FSYSFLGEKELYREE
+650 ISCSFLGEKELYREE

-679 ILLALFGFFG
+679 MLLALFGFFG
-689 VVSYHLHQESLNMAV
+689 VVSYHLHQEETNMAV
-704 RKVFGASTHEV
+704 RKVYGATNREV
-715 QGHYLK
+715 MGHYLK
-721 TRLRMYILPVI
+721 TKLRLYVLPIL
-732 VATVLSVY
+732 VATAVSVY
-740 FSLQWLQGFA
+740 FSLNWLQNFA

-755 PLVLTVAVL
+755 PLVLTVALV
-764 SCFGAFLLL
+764 SVFAAFLLL
-773 SLIVSGVVQAI
+773 SLITSGVVQAV
-784 CGRRIT
+784 CSRKIT
-790 EVLQKG
+790 DVLQK

>member
-1 MIHQTIVTMIQM
+1 MNKLV
-13 TLKPKHK
+13 LKPKHK
-20 HFLINTFCL
+20 HFIINVFCL
-29 MIGITAATL
+29 VIGITSATL

-65 DKATGTRYSGAVCQ
+65 DKATGTRYTGGVCQ

-98 THYSNLNPHTVRDME
+98 SHYANQNPNTVRDME
-113 RNESFEVTALKTSD
+113 RNESFEVTALTTSD

-142 HHILQPNEVAIS
+142 HHILQPNEAAIS
-154 KEMAQKLYDG
+154 KEMAKKLFDG
-164 SALGKSL
+164 SAIGQPLVC
-171 AHSYMFIET
+171 SYMHVET
-180 IYTVALVV
+180 VYTVALVV

-200 VVPMDSRELNLY
+200 VMPMDSRQLNLY
-212 RNITEEQPIY
+212 RNITENQTIY
-222 VKLKENALFSKAEM
+222 VKLRENALFSKAEM
-236 KRLANIQSEKYDKQ
+236 KRLANIQTEKYDKQ
-250 AWLEFQPLHDIHLD
+250 QWLEFQPLRDIHLHTD
-264 TNYADQASVGNGNAT
+264 YNDSESVGNGNAS
-279 YVWIIIAGILLIVA
+279 YVLIIIFGILLIVA
-293 VTVVNCAT
+293 VTIVNCAT

-315 VKRVLGCSEWRIFS
+315 VKRVFGCSEFRIFS
-329 GNTLKTLLI
+329 GNILETLLI

-343 GLSLFAVWLLLPAF
+343 GLSLLAVWGLLPAF

-363 PVQLRFDKY
+363 PVQLRFDKW
-372 LLIFCLALLVLL
+372 LLFFCLALLALL
-384 PLASSLFGYYC
+384 PLASSLFGQYC
-395 LRSVAFP
+395 LRSVAFA

-413 GIRISNASSVFQVD
+413 GIRISNASSMLQVGL
-427 ISSLAAVFTV
+427 SSLAAVFTV
-437 VILLQLS
+437 VTLLQLS

-449 DKGVDA
+449 DKGADT

-469 KVDLIRDELMK
+469 KVGPIRDELMK
-480 NPNIYSVGLCMGD
+480 NPDIYSVGLCCGD
-493 FSKPNGIIRDV
+493 FSQPNGFISEV
-504 DWEGREEG
+504 EWEGREEG

-517 QSLIT
+517 QVLYT

-571 WSAEEAIGK
+571 WSAEDAIGK
-580 ELALTVTSGRIVGV
+580 DLTLTVTSGRIVGV

-604 DAVSPLIMEYGPEAQ
+604 NAVSPLIMEYAPEAQ

-635 AYIQEVVRPFNFTDV
+635 AYIQEVVRLFNYTDV

-679 ILLALFGFFG
+679 MLLALFGFFG
-689 VVSYHLHQESLNMAV
+689 VVSYHLHQEETNMTV
-704 RKVFGASTHEV
+704 RKVYGATNREV
-715 QGHYLK
+715 MGHYLK
-721 TRLRMYILPVI
+721 TKLRLYVLPIL
-732 VATVLSVY
+732 VATAASVY
-740 FSLQWLQGFA
+740 FSLNWLQNFA
-750 YHVSV
+750 YHLSV
-755 PLVLTVAVL
+755 PLVLTVALV
-764 SCFGAFLLL
+764 SVFAAFLLL
-773 SLIVSGVVQAI
+773 SLITSGVVQAV
-784 CGRRIT
+784 CSQKIT
-790 EVLQKG
+790 DILQK

>member
-1 MIHQTIVTMIQM
+1 MNKLV
-13 TLKPKHK
+13 LKPKRK
-20 HFLINTFCL
+20 HFLINVFCL
-29 MIGITAATL
+29 VIGITSATL

-50 RFIED
+50 RFVED

-65 DKATGTRYSGAVCQ
+65 DKATGTKYPGAVCQ
-79 LRYDLPD
+79 LREDLLA

-98 THYSNLNPHTVRDME
+98 SHYANQNPNTVRDME
-113 RNESFEVTALKTSD
+113 RSESFEVTALTTSD

-142 HHILQPNEVAIS
+142 HHILQPNEAAIS
-154 KEMAQKLYDG
+154 KEMAKKLFDG
-164 SALGKSL
+164 SAIGQPLVC
-171 AHSYMFIET
+171 SYMHVET
-180 IYTVALVV
+180 VYTVALVV

-200 VVPMDSRELNLY
+200 VMPMDSRQLNLY
-212 RNITEEQPIY
+212 RNITENQTIY
-222 VKLKENALFSKAEM
+222 VKLRENALFSKAEM
-236 KRLANIQSEKYDKQ
+236 KRLANIQTEKYDKQ
-250 AWLEFQPLHDIHLD
+250 QWLEFQPLRDIHLHTD
-264 TNYADQASVGNGNAT
+264 YNDPESVGNGNAS
-279 YVWIIIAGILLIVA
+279 YVWIIIFGILLIVA
-293 VTVVNCAT
+293 VTIVNCAT

-315 VKRVLGCSEWRIFS
+315 VKRVLGCSEFRIFS
-329 GNTLKTLLI
+329 SNLLETLLI

-343 GLSLFAVWLLLPAF
+343 GLSLLAVWGLLPAF

-363 PVQLRFDKY
+363 PVQLRFDKW
-372 LLIFCLALLVLL
+372 LLFFCLALLVLL
-384 PLASSLFGYYC
+384 PLASSLFGQYC
-395 LRSVAFP
+395 LRSVAFA

-413 GIRISNASSVFQVD
+413 GIRISNASSVFQVGL
-427 ISSLAAVFTV
+427 SSLAAVFTV
-437 VILLQLS
+437 VILLQLT

-449 DKGVDA
+449 DKGVDM

-469 KVDLIRDELMK
+469 KVGPIRDELMK
-480 NPNIYSVGLCMGD
+480 NPDINSVGLCMGD
-493 FSKPNGIIRDV
+493 FSKPNGFIRDV
-504 DWEGREEG
+504 DWEGREDG

-580 ELALTVTSGRIVGV
+580 NLTLTVTSGRIVGV
-594 VKDFH
+594 VKDFN

-604 DAVSPLIMEYGPEAQ
+604 NAVSPLIMEYAPEAQ

-629 NRQQTL
+629 NRQKTL
-635 AYIQEVVRPFNFTDV
+635 AYIQEVVRPFNYTNV

-679 ILLALFGFFG
+679 MLLALFGFFG
-689 VVSYHLHQESLNMAV
+689 VVSYHLHQEETNMAV
-704 RKVFGASTHEV
+704 RKVYGATNREV
-715 QGHYLK
+715 MGHYLK
-721 TRLRMYILPVI
+721 TKLRLYVLPIL
-732 VATVLSVY
+732 VATAVSVY
-740 FSLQWLQGFA
+740 FSLNWLQNFA
-750 YHVSV
+750 YHLSV
-755 PLVLTVAVL
+755 PLVLTVALV
-764 SCFGAFLLL
+764 SVFAAFLLL
-773 SLIVSGVVQAI
+773 SLITSGVVQAV
-784 CGRRIT
+784 CSQKIT
-790 EVLQKG
+790 DVLQK

>member
-1 MIHQTIVTMIQM
+1 MNKLV
-13 TLKPKHK
+13 LKPKHK
-20 HFLINTFCL
+20 HFIINVFCL
-29 MIGITAATL
+29 VIGITSATL

-65 DKATGTRYSGAVCQ
+65 DKATGTRYIGGVCQ

-98 THYSNLNPHTVRDME
+98 SHYANQNPNTVRDME
-113 RNESFEVTALKTSD
+113 RNESFEVTALTTSD

-142 HHILQPNEVAIS
+142 HHILQPNEAAIS
-154 KEMAQKLYDG
+154 KEMAQKLFDG
-164 SALGKSL
+164 SAIGQPLVC
-171 AHSYMFIET
+171 SYMHVET
-180 IYTVALVV
+180 VYTVALVV
-188 DVPSNTHLPFEV
+188 DVPTNTHLPFEV
-200 VVPMDSRELNLY
+200 VMPMDSRQLNLY
-212 RNITEEQPIY
+212 RNITENQTIY
-222 VKLKENALFSKAEM
+222 VKLRENALFSKAEM
-236 KRLANIQSEKYDKQ
+236 KRLANIQTEKYDKQ
-250 AWLEFQPLHDIHLD
+250 QWLEFQPLRDIHLHTD
-264 TNYADQASVGNGNAT
+264 YNDSESVGNGNAS
-279 YVWIIIAGILLIVA
+279 YVWIIIFGILLIVA
-293 VTVVNCAT
+293 VTIVNCAT

-315 VKRVLGCSEWRIFS
+315 VKRVFGCSEFRIFS
-329 GNTLKTLLI
+329 GNILETLLI

-343 GLSLFAVWLLLPAF
+343 GLSLLAVWGLLPAF

-363 PVQLRFDKY
+363 PVQLRFDKW
-372 LLIFCLALLVLL
+372 LLFFCLALLALL
-384 PLASSLFGYYC
+384 PLASSLFGQYC
-395 LRSVAFP
+395 LRSVAFA

-413 GIRISNASSVFQVD
+413 GIRISNASSMLQVGL
-427 ISSLAAVFTV
+427 SSLAAVFTMV
-437 VILLQLS
+437 TLLQLS

-449 DKGVDA
+449 DKGVDT

-469 KVDLIRDELMK
+469 KVGPIRDELMK
-480 NPNIYSVGLCMGD
+480 NPDIYSVGLCCGD
-493 FSKPNGIIRDV
+493 FSQPNGFISEV
-504 DWEGREEG
+504 EWEGREEG

-517 QSLIT
+517 QVLYT

-571 WSAEEAIGK
+571 WSVEDAIGK
-580 ELALTVTSGRIVGV
+580 DLTLTVTSGRIVGV

-604 DAVSPLIMEYGPEAQ
+604 NAVSPLIMEYAPEAQ

-650 FSYSFLGEKELYREE
+650 ISCSFLGEKELYREE

-679 ILLALFGFFG
+679 MLLALFGFFG
-689 VVSYHLHQESLNMAV
+689 VVSYHLHQEETNMAV
-704 RKVFGASTHEV
+704 RKVYGATNREV
-715 QGHYLK
+715 MGHYLK
-721 TRLRMYILPVI
+721 TKLRLYVLPIL
-732 VATVLSVY
+732 VATAVSVY
-740 FSLQWLQGFA
+740 FSLNWLQNFA

-755 PLVLTVAVL
+755 PLVLTVGLVSVFA
-764 SCFGAFLLL
+764 AFLLL
-773 SLIVSGVVQAI
+773 SLITSCVVQAV
-784 CGRRIT
+784 CSRKIT
-790 EVLQKG
+790 DVLQK

>member
-1 MIHQTIVTMIQM
+1 MNKLV
-13 TLKPKHK
+13 LKPKRK
-20 HFLINTFCL
+20 HFLINVFCL
-29 MIGITAATL
+29 VIGITSATL

-65 DKATGTRYSGAVCQ
+65 DKATGTRYTGGVCQ

-98 THYSNLNPHTVRDME
+98 SHYANQNPNTVRDME
-113 RNESFEVTALKTSD
+113 RNESFEVTALTTSD

-142 HHILQPNEVAIS
+142 HHILQPNEAAIS
-154 KEMAQKLYDG
+154 KEMAKKLFDG
-164 SALGKSL
+164 SAIGQPLVC
-171 AHSYMFIET
+171 SYMHVET
-180 IYTVALVV
+180 VYTVALVV
-188 DVPSNTHLPFEV
+188 DVPTNTHLPFEV
-200 VVPMDSRELNLY
+200 VMPMDSRQLNLY
-212 RNITEEQPIY
+212 RNITENQTIY
-222 VKLKENALFSKAEM
+222 VKLRENALFSKAEM
-236 KRLANIQSEKYDKQ
+236 KRLANIQTERYDKQ
-250 AWLEFQPLHDIHLD
+250 QWLEFQPLRDIHLHTD
-264 TNYADQASVGNGNAT
+264 YNDSESVGNGNAS
-279 YVWIIIAGILLIVA
+279 YVWIIIFGILLIVA
-293 VTVVNCAT
+293 VTIVNCAT

-315 VKRVLGCSEWRIFS
+315 VKRVFGCSEFRIFS
-329 GNTLKTLLI
+329 GNILETLLI

-343 GLSLFAVWLLLPAF
+343 GLSLLVVWGLLPAF

-363 PVQLRFDKY
+363 PVQLRFDKW
-372 LLIFCLALLVLL
+372 LLFFCLALLALL
-384 PLASSLFGYYC
+384 PIASSLFGQYC
-395 LRSVAFP
+395 LRSVAFA

-413 GIRISNASSVFQVD
+413 GIRISNASSMLQVGL
-427 ISSLAAVFTV
+427 SSLAAVFTV
-437 VILLQLS
+437 VTLLQLS

-449 DKGVDA
+449 DKGVDT

-469 KVDLIRDELMK
+469 KVGLIRDELMK
-480 NPNIYSVGLCMGD
+480 NPDIYSVGLCMGD
-493 FSKPNGIIRDV
+493 FSKPNGFIRDV

-517 QSLIT
+517 QVLFT
-522 DGYFQEMVG
+522 DGYFQEMTE

-545 LDDYFEGKYEGNG
+545 LADYFEGKYEENG

-580 ELALTVTSGRIVGV
+580 DLTLTVTSGRIVGV

-604 DAVSPLIMEYGPEAQ
+604 NVVSPLIMEYAPEAQ

-629 NRQQTL
+629 NLQQTL

-650 FSYSFLGEKELYREE
+650 FSCSFLGEKELYREE

-679 ILLALFGFFG
+679 MLLSLFGFFG
-689 VVSYHLHQESLNMAV
+689 VISYHLHQEETNMAV
-704 RKVFGASTHEV
+704 RKVYGATNREV
-715 QGHYLK
+715 MGHYLK
-721 TRLRMYILPVI
+721 TKLRLYVLPIL
-732 VATVLSVY
+732 VATAVSVY
-740 FSLQWLQGFA
+740 FSLNWLQNFA
-750 YHVSV
+750 YHLSV
-755 PLVLTVAVL
+755 PLVLTVALV
-764 SCFGAFLLL
+764 SVFAAFLLL
-773 SLIVSGVVQAI
+773 SLITSGVVQAV
-784 CGRRIT
+784 CSRKIT
-790 EVLQKG
+790 DVLQK

>member
-1 MIHQTIVTMIQM
+1 MNKLV
-13 TLKPKHK
+13 LKPKRK
-20 HFLINTFCL
+20 HFLINVFCL
-29 MIGITAATL
+29 VIGITSATL
-38 LFQWVLHEFSYD
+38 LFQWVLNEFSYD
-50 RFIED
+50 RFVED

-65 DKATGTRYSGAVCQ
+65 DKATGTRYTGGVCQ

-98 THYSNLNPHTVRDME
+98 SHYANQNPNTVRDME
-113 RNESFEVTALKTSD
+113 RNESFEVMALTTSD
-127 NFFNVFTYPVVEGEP
+127 NFFKVFTYPVVEGEP
-142 HHILQPNEVAIS
+142 HHILQPNEAAIS
-154 KEMAQKLYDG
+154 KEMAQKLFDG
-164 SALGKSL
+164 SAIGQPLVC
-171 AHSYMFIET
+171 SYMHIET
-180 IYTVALVV
+180 VYTVALVV
-188 DVPSNTHLPFEV
+188 DVPTNTHLPFEV
-200 VVPMDSRELNLY
+200 VMPMDSRQLNLY
-212 RNITEEQPIY
+212 RNITENQTIY
-222 VKLKENALFSKAEM
+222 VKLRENALFSKAEM
-236 KRLANIQSEKYDKQ
+236 KRLANIQTEKYDKQ
-250 AWLEFQPLHDIHLD
+250 QWLEFQPLRDIHLHTD
-264 TNYADQASVGNGNAT
+264 YNDRGSVGNGNAS
-279 YVWIIIAGILLIVA
+279 YVWIIIFGILLIVA
-293 VTVVNCAT
+293 VTIVNCAT

-315 VKRVLGCSEWRIFS
+315 VKRVFGGSEFRIFS
-329 GNTLKTLLI
+329 SNLLETLLI

-343 GLSLFAVWLLLPAF
+343 GLSLLAVWGLLPAF

-363 PVQLRFDKY
+363 PVQLRFDKW
-372 LLIFCLALLVLL
+372 LLFFCLALLVLL
-384 PLASSLFGYYC
+384 PLASSLFGQYC
-395 LRSVAFP
+395 LRSVAFA

-413 GIRISNASSVFQVD
+413 GIRISNASSVFQVG

-449 DKGVDA
+449 DKGVDM

-469 KVDLIRDELMK
+469 KVGPIRDELMK
-480 NPNIYSVGLCMGD
+480 NPDIYSVGLCMGD
-493 FSKPNGIIRDV
+493 FSKPNGFIRDV

-517 QSLIT
+517 QLLIT

-531 MELLAGDYLSKDLN
+531 MELLSGDYLSKDLN
-545 LDDYFEGKYEGNG
+545 LDDYFDGKYEGNG
-558 QYVVNEAAVKAMG
+558 QYVVNETAVKVMG

-580 ELALTVTSGRIVGV
+580 DLTLTVTSGRIVGV

-604 DAVSPLIMEYGPEAQ
+604 NAVSPLIMEYGPEAQ

-635 AYIQEVVRPFNFTDV
+635 AYIQEVVRPFNFSDV
-650 FSYSFLGEKELYREE
+650 FSYSFLGKKELYREE

-679 ILLALFGFFG
+679 MLLALFGFFG
-689 VVSYHLHQESLNMAV
+689 VVSYHLHQEETNMAV
-704 RKVFGASTHEV
+704 RKVYGATTGEV

-721 TRLRMYILPVI
+721 TRLRMYIVPVI
-732 VATVLSVY
+732 AATALSVY

-764 SCFGAFLLL
+764 SFFGAFLLL
-773 SLIVSGVVQAI
+773 SLIVASVVQAI
-784 CGRRIT
+784 CSRRIT
-790 EVLQKG
+790 DVLQKG

>member
-1 MIHQTIVTMIQM
+1 MNKLV
-13 TLKPKHK
+13 LKPKHK

-65 DKATGTRYSGAVCQ
+65 DKATGTRYTGGVCQ

-98 THYSNLNPHTVRDME
+98 SHYANQNPNTVRDME
-113 RNESFEVTALKTSD
+113 RNESFEVTTLTTSD

-142 HHILQPNEVAIS
+142 HHILQPNEAAIS
-154 KEMAQKLYDG
+154 KEMAQKLFDG
-164 SALGKSL
+164 SAIGQPLVC
-171 AHSYMFIET
+171 SYMHIET
-180 IYTVALVV
+180 VYTVALVV
-188 DVPSNTHLPFEV
+188 DVPTNTHLPFEV
-200 VVPMDSRELNLY
+200 VVPMDSHQLNLY
-212 RNITEEQPIY
+212 RNITENQTIY
-222 VKLKENALFSKAEM
+222 VKLRENALFSKAEM
-236 KRLANIQSEKYDKQ
+236 KRLANIQTEKYDKQ
-250 AWLEFQPLHDIHLD
+250 QWLEFQPLRDIHLHTD
-264 TNYADQASVGNGNAT
+264 YNDSESVGNGNAS
-279 YVWIIIAGILLIVA
+279 YVWIIIFGILLIVA
-293 VTVVNCAT
+293 VTIVNCAT

-315 VKRVLGCSEWRIFS
+315 VKRVFGGSVFRIFS
-329 GNTLKTLLI
+329 GNILETLLI

-343 GLSLFAVWLLLPAF
+343 GLSLLAVWGLLPAF

-363 PVQLRFDKY
+363 PVQLRFDKW
-372 LLIFCLALLVLL
+372 LLFFCLALLVLL
-384 PLASSLFGYYC
+384 PLASSLFGQYC
-395 LRSVAFP
+395 LRSVAFA

-413 GIRISNASSVFQVD
+413 GIRISNASSVFQVSL
-427 ISSLAAVFTV
+427 SSLAAVFTI
-437 VILLQLS
+437 VILLQLT

-449 DKGVDA
+449 DKGVDM

-469 KVDLIRDELMK
+469 KVGPIRDELMK
-480 NPNIYSVGLCMGD
+480 NPDIYSVGLCMGD
-493 FSKPNGIIRDV
+493 FSKPNGFIRDM

-517 QSLIT
+517 QVLYT

-531 MELLAGDYLSKDLN
+531 MELLAGDYLNKDLN

-571 WSAEEAIGK
+571 WSAEDAIGK

-604 DAVSPLIMEYGPEAQ
+604 DAVSPLIMEYAPEAQ

-629 NRQQTL
+629 NRQKTL
-635 AYIQEVVRPFNFTDV
+635 AYIQEVVRPFNYTNV

-679 ILLALFGFFG
+679 MLLALFGFFG
-689 VVSYHLHQESLNMAV
+689 VVSYHLHQEETNMAV
-704 RKVFGASTHEV
+704 RKVYGATNREV
-715 QGHYLK
+715 MGHYLK
-721 TRLRMYILPVI
+721 TKLRLYVLPIL
-732 VATVLSVY
+732 VATAVSVY
-740 FSLQWLQGFA
+740 FSLNWLQNFA
-750 YHVSV
+750 YHLSV
-755 PLVLTVAVL
+755 PLVLTVALV
-764 SCFGAFLLL
+764 SVFAAFLLL
-773 SLIVSGVVQAI
+773 SLITSGVVQAV
-784 CGRRIT
+784 CSQKIT
-790 EVLQKG
+790 DVLQK

>member
-1 MIHQTIVTMIQM
+1 MNNSI
-13 TLKPKHK
+13 LRPKHK

-50 RFIED
+50 RFVED

-65 DKATGTRYSGAVCQ
+65 DKATGTRYTGGVCQ
-79 LRYDLPD
+79 LCYDLPD

-92 ECVSVI
+92 ECVSVVS
-98 THYSNLNPHTVRDME
+98 HYTSMNPHTVRDME
-113 RNESFEVTALKTSD
+113 RNESFEVMALTTSD
-127 NFFNVFTYPVVEGEP
+127 NFFNVFTYPVVEGDP
-142 HHILQPNEVAIS
+142 HHILQPNEAAIS
-154 KEMAQKLYDG
+154 KEMAKKLFDG
-164 SALGKSL
+164 SAIGQPLVC
-171 AHSYMFIET
+171 SYMHIET
-180 IYTVALVV
+180 VYTVALVV
-188 DVPSNTHLPFEV
+188 DVPTNTHLPFEV
-200 VVPMDSRELNLY
+200 VMPMNSRQLNLY
-212 RNITEEQPIY
+212 RNITENQTIY
-222 VKLKENALFSKAEM
+222 VKLRENAMFSKAEM
-236 KRLANIQSEKYDKQ
+236 KRLANIQTEKYNKQ
-250 AWLEFQPLHDIHLD
+250 QWLEFQPLRDIHLHTEYND
-264 TNYADQASVGNGNAT
+264 PESVGNGNAS
-279 YVWIIIAGILLIVA
+279 YVWIIIFGILLIVA
-293 VTVVNCAT
+293 VTIVNCAT

-315 VKRVLGCSEWRIFS
+315 VERVFGCSEFR
-329 GNTLKTLLI
+329 
-338 TLVAM
+338 
-343 GLSLFAVWLLLPAF
+343 AF

-363 PVQLRFDKY
+363 PVQLRFDKW
-372 LLIFCLALLVLL
+372 LLFFCLALLVLL
-384 PLASSLFGYYC
+384 PLASSLFGQYC
-395 LRSVAFP
+395 LRSVAFA

-413 GIRISNASSVFQVD
+413 GIRISNASSVFQVGL
-427 ISSLAAVFTV
+427 SSLAAVFTV
-437 VILLQLS
+437 VILLQLT

-449 DKGVDA
+449 DKGVDM

-469 KVDLIRDELMK
+469 KVGPIRDELMK
-480 NPNIYSVGLCMGD
+480 NPDIYSVGLCMGD
-493 FSKPNGIIRDV
+493 FSKPNGFIRDV

-517 QSLIT
+517 QVLYT
-522 DGYFQEMVG
+522 DGYFQKMVG

-558 QYVVNEAAVKAMG
+558 QYVVNEAAIKAMG
-571 WSAEEAIGK
+571 WSAEEAIGRD
-580 ELALTVTSGRIVGV
+580 LTLTVTSGRIVGV

-604 DAVSPLIMEYGPEAQ
+604 NAVSPLIMEYAPEAQ

-635 AYIQEVVRPFNFTDV
+635 AYIQEVVRPFNYSDV

-679 ILLALFGFFG
+679 MLLALFGFFG

-704 RKVFGASTHEV
+704 RKVFGASTREV

-732 VATVLSVY
+732 AATALSVY
-740 FSLQWLQGFA
+740 FSLHWLQGFA
-750 YHVSV
+750 YHVPVS
-755 PLVLTVAVL
+755 LVLTVAVL
-764 SCFGAFLLL
+764 SFFAAFLLL
-773 SLIVSGVVQAI
+773 SLIVSGVVQVI
-784 CGRRIT
+784 CSKRIT
-790 EVLQKG
+790 EVLQRG